1 LLDSIVSA
9 IPVPDVTQEGPVQ
22 MLITQTESN
31 QYFGKMLIGRVA
43 QGKISVGEQVQ
54 TVDQDGKV
62 VEQSKVMKISKRF
75 GMHDIELKTAYAGDI
90 VSIAGF

>member
-1 LLDSIVSA
+1 
-9 IPVPDVTQEGPVQ
+9 